1 MVIRSEEK
9 TSDADL
15 LCIGD
20 RKFAS
25 RLMVGTGKYKDFDET
40 KKAIEASG
48 AEIVTVAVRRVN
60 LGQNA
65 DQPNLLEFIS
75 PDKFTI
81 LPNTAG
87 CYDATSAVR
96 TCRLAR
102 EMLDAVSYTHLTLP
116 TKA

>member
-48 AEIVTVAVRRVN
+48 AEIVTVAVRRVC
-60 LGQNA
+60 
-65 DQPNLLEFIS
+65 LLYTS
-75 PDKFTI
+75 PSPRD
-81 LPNTAG
+81 
-87 CYDATSAVR
+87 
-96 TCRLAR
+96 
-102 EMLDAVSYTHLTLP
+102 
-116 TKA
+116 